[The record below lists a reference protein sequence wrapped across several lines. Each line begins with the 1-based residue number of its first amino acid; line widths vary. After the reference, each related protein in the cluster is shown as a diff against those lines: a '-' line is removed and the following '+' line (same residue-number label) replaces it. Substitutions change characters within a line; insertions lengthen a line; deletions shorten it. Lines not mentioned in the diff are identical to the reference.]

1 MQAIRHVSAAIT
13 KPLTRQ
19 NQLILLIDAAMKASK
34 ETIFNSAR
42 NTRGVQ
48 DSPVQGNLGINL
60 VYVLATGARTAGKRK
75 RELGEG
81 DLDIS
86 VHDQH
91 RAFSSRFLPPIVK
104 TETDEFQDPVASHN
118 GK

>member
-1 MQAIRHVSAAIT
+1 MQAIRHVSASIT

-19 NQLILLIDAAMKASK
+19 NQLVLLIDAAMKASK
-34 ETIFNSAR
+34 ETIFYSAR

-60 VYVLATGARTAGKRK
+60 VYVLTTRACTARKRK
-75 RELGEG
+75 RKLGEG
-81 DLDIS
+81 NLDIS
-86 VHDQH
+86 IHDQH
-91 RAFSSRFLPPIVK
+91 RAFSSPSLLPITKP
-104 TETDEFQDPVASHN
+104 ETDEFQDPVASHN